1 MNDTRRIA
9 GIDMGSGKI
18 SVVIGELSD
27 RRDLRIVGAAH
38 NTSKGI
44 REGHIVSPERTVAAI
59 IEAVNTASEMAGFDV
74 KSAMVGIT
82 GRHLMGQTSKGFVP
96 INRDSLEV
104 TEADVVQSLD
114 QAKAVSV
121 PMGREIIYVH
131 PNSFVLDDQ
140 KGIRDP
146 VGMIGTRLE
155 VEAYIVTAQST
166 VLRNMERS
174 FERADVDPI
183 RFIFQPLAASY
194 AVLEDEDM
202 MQGAAVVDIGKGT
215 TDLAIWYDGN
225 LVHTSVLAIGG
236 EHVTNDLAIGLKTSK
251 AYAEELKLKYGAA
264 STRLVPESELVK
276 VESIQ
281 GNKEFLGERKLIAAI
296 IEPRI
301 EEMLKFVQQ
310 EILRSGYA
318 DRLLGG
324 IFLVGGTSQL
334 AGIRET
340 AEEVFNMPVSVGRA
354 RNVFGS
360 IDWIRNPAFVSCV
373 GLLKIWQR
381 SRDNLIL
388 NHQGSAKGIKSILRQ
403 VGRFFKENF

>member
-1 MNDTRRIA
+1 M
-9 GIDMGSGKI
+9 
-18 SVVIGELSD
+18 
-27 RRDLRIVGAAH
+27 
-38 NTSKGI
+38 
-44 REGHIVSPERTVAAI
+44 
-59 IEAVNTASEMAGFDV
+59 
-74 KSAMVGIT
+74 
-82 GRHLMGQTSKGFVP
+82 
-96 INRDSLEV
+96 EV
-104 TEADVVQSLD
+104 TEGDMLQSLD

-121 PMGREIIYVH
+121 PMGREIVFVH

-140 KGIRDP
+140 RGIRDP

-155 VEAYIVTAQST
+155 VEAYVVTAQST

-174 FERADVDPI
+174 FERASLEPL
-183 RFIFQPLAASY
+183 RFVFQPVAASY
-194 AVLEDEDM
+194 AVLEDDDM

-225 LVHTSVLAIGG
+225 LVHTSVLTIGG

-264 STRLVPESELVK
+264 STNLVPESELVK

-281 GNKEFLGERKLIAAI
+281 GNREFMGERKLIAAI

-301 EEMLKFVQQ
+301 EEILKFVQQ

-318 DRLLGG
+318 DKLLGG
-324 IFLVGGTSQL
+324 VFLVGGTSQL
-334 AGIRET
+334 LGIQET

-354 RNVFGS
+354 RNVFGN
-360 IDWIRNPAFVSCV
+360 IDWVRNPSFVSCV

-381 SRDNLIL
+381 SRDNLLLNGKGPKGGIRGIL
-388 NHQGSAKGIKSILRQ
+388 SSM
-403 VGRFFKENF
+403 GRFLKENF